1 MTIAAPPRT
10 DWIEVVRELGPR
22 FATRASAHDR
32 DDRFVDEN
40 YAELRQQRVF
50 SAGVPTELGGGG
62 ASYRELCDM
71 LRLLAQSCS
80 STALA
85 LAMHT
90 HTLANAV
97 WRWRH
102 AGAPLEPFLRRVAA
116 EELVLVTSGGSD
128 FLAGSGTAKKVD
140 GGYRVTARKIFSS
153 GSPGG
158 DVLMTMAVYDDPSEG
173 PTVLHFPIA
182 LSAPGVS
189 VADNWRALGMR
200 GTGSNDVLLE
210 DVFVPDGS
218 VGARRPAGRWSP
230 FMFVVYSLA
239 FPLVYCVYLGVA
251 EAARDIAL
259 REAGRRRDDRNVQ
272 ALVGEME
279 NELATARMA
288 IRHMID
294 AADSDRLGLEAVNAV
309 IIGRT
314 LAGRAAIRATEK
326 AVEVAGGGA
335 FYRSLGLERLFRDVQ
350 AARFHPLQE
359 KPQTVFTGR
368 LALGLDPNG

>member
-10 DWIEVVRELGPR
+10 DWIEVARELGPR
-22 FATRASAHDR
+22 FAARASAHDR

-40 YAELRQQRVF
+40 YAELRRQRVF
-50 SAGVPTELGGGG
+50 SAGVPAELGGGG
-62 ASYRELCDM
+62 ASYRELCEL
-71 LRLLAQSCS
+71 LRLLAHSCS

-102 AGAPLEPFLRRVAA
+102 AGAPFEPFLRRVAG

-128 FLAGSGTAKKVD
+128 FLASSGTAKKVD
-140 GGYRVTARKIFSS
+140 GGYRVAARKIFSS

-158 DVLMTMAVYDDPSEG
+158 DVLMTTAVYDDPNEG

-182 LSAPGVS
+182 LSSPGVS

-210 DVFVPDGS
+210 NIFVPDGS

-230 FMFVVYSLA
+230 LMFVVYSIA

-288 IRHMID
+288 VRHMID
-294 AADSDRLGLEAVNAV
+294 AADSDRLGPEAANAV

-314 LAGRAAIRATEK
+314 LACRAAIRATEK
-326 AVEVAGGGA
+326 AVEVAGGSA
-335 FYRSLGLERLFRDVQ
+335 FYRSLGLERLFRDIQ

-359 KPQTVFTGR
+359 KPQTIFTGR
-368 LALGLDPNG
+368 LALGLDPDG

>member
-1 MTIAAPPRT
+1 MTTAAPPKT
-10 DWIEVVRELGPR
+10 DWIEVIRELGPR
-22 FATRASAHDR
+22 FAARASAHDR

-40 YAELRQQRVF
+40 YAELRRQRIF

-71 LRLLAQSCS
+71 LRVLAQSCS

-90 HTLANAV
+90 HTLASAV

-102 AGAPLEPFLRRVAA
+102 DAAPLEAFLRRVAA

-128 FLAGSGTAKKVD
+128 FLAGSGTARKVD

-158 DVLMTMAVYDDPSEG
+158 DILMTMAVYDDPHEG
-173 PTVLHFPIA
+173 PTVIHFPIA
-182 LSAPGVS
+182 LSSPGVS

-218 VGARRPAGRWSP
+218 IGARRPAGRWGP
-230 FMFVVYSLA
+230 LMFMVYSIA
-239 FPLVYCVYLGVA
+239 FPLVYSVYLGVA
-251 EAARDIAL
+251 EAARGLAL
-259 REAGRRRDDRNVQ
+259 REAGRRREDRNVQ
-272 ALVGEME
+272 TLVGEME
-279 NELATARMA
+279 NELAAASMA
-288 IRHMID
+288 VRHMID
-294 AADSDRLGLEAVNAV
+294 AADSDRLGPEAVNAV
-309 IIGRT
+309 VIGRT

-359 KPQTVFTGR
+359 KPQVIFTGR